1 MSERIL
7 LLTISILFLTPLMPM
22 AFAADPIIY
31 ENMRSGRQTVATA
44 GTAVQLSSASVVTK
58 KTVICAEDDN
68 TGTIA
73 VGSTNVSAA
82 LATRNGIYLLTADC
96 AVISVNDLNKIYLDS
111 TINGDGVTYAYFF

>member
-1 MSERIL
+1 
-7 LLTISILFLTPLMPM
+7 M

-58 KTVICAEDDN
+58 KTIICAEDDN

-82 LATRNGIYLLTADC
+82 LSTRNGIYLLTADC